1 MDISK
6 NTVPADNQLRDNI
19 YTRILTPENTGK
31 RIMFLGNSIT
41 LHEYKPSIGWHNEW
55 GMAASAKEKDYVHIL
70 MDYIQSVAPDAV
82 CAVCQGGQWELNYTA
97 PDEKLL
103 PQFQAGRDFDTDII
117 VMRLMENVSTE
128 NLDMDFLAKKLEAFL
143 NFLAGDKGA
152 KILLTTAFWKHPGD
166 EATAILAEKLGYP
179 LIPLG
184 DLGDRD
190 EMMALGLFEHSGVA
204 MHPGDLGMQTIADR
218 IWAELKMLL

>member
-55 GMAASAKEKDYVHIL
+55 GMAASAQEKDYVHIL
-70 MDYIQSVAPDAV
+70 MSRIKDVAPDAV
-82 CAVCQGGQWELNYTA
+82 CSVCQGGQWELHYGT
-97 PDEKLL
+97 PDEELL
-103 PQFQAGRDFDTDII
+103 PQFQAGRDFGADII
-117 VMRLMENVSTE
+117 VMRIMENVSTE
-128 NLDMDFLAKKLEAFL
+128 NLDEDILAGKLEAFL
-143 NFLAGDKGA
+143 KFLAGDKGT
-152 KILLTTAFWKHPGD
+152 KILFTTAFWKHPGD
-166 EATAILAEKLGYP
+166 RVTQKLAKKFDCP

-218 IWAELKMLL
+218 IWAELKPLL

>member
-6 NTVPADNQLRDNI
+6 NTVPAENQLRDNI

-31 RIMFLGNSIT
+31 RIMFVGNSIT

-55 GMAASAKEKDYVHIL
+55 GMAASAQEKDYVHLLI
-70 MDYIQSVAPDAV
+70 DKIHAVRPDAV

-97 PDEKLL
+97 PDEVLFPL
-103 PQFQAGRDFDTDII
+103 FEEGRDFGADII
-117 VMRLMENVSTE
+117 VMRLIENVSQKE
-128 NLDMDFLAKKLEAFL
+128 LNLAVLEEKYGSFVKFLGSK
-143 NFLAGDKGA
+143 KGA
-152 KILLTTAFWKHPGD
+152 KVIFTTSFWKHPGD
-166 EATAILAEKLGYP
+166 PALRGLAEKWNCP

-184 DLGDRD
+184 DLGERD